1 MATECI
7 HKLGAPK
14 SYTQNFRETTPACG
28 QSDYKTQKKIQ
39 KRSRRRNKRD
49 YPLKRSNSQASL
61 NNTEIILSF
70 AFLALALVKQAQYI
84 TTIPKQL

>member
-28 QSDYKTQKKIQ
+28 QSDYKTEKKTQKK
-39 KRSRRRNKRD
+39 SRRTNERD
-49 YPLKRSNSQASL
+49 SPLKRSNSEASL

-70 AFLALALVKQAQYI
+70 AFSASALVKQVQYI
-84 TTIPKQL
+84 TTIPRQL